1 LSGSHYVGSEL
12 DVFALARNWKAY
24 FGAALKAHL
33 HGVVLEVGAGLG
45 TTTAALCDG
54 SQRLWLCLEPD
65 LGLLSRARHEI
76 ALPSCCRLV
85 SGLSTAVSARNG
97 TDGAVDAVLYID
109 VLEHIEDDRA
119 ELRRALS
126 LLAPGGH
133 LLVVSPAHPFLFMPF
148 DEAVGHFRRYQRHTL
163 RAAFPRASRRF
174 VCATSTARASA
185 CSRTGCSSASRTLE
199 TPDPVLGPRAHSPV
213 ALRGSPAGLRLREVG
228 PRDLPKTVG
237 GFSRDRI
244 Q

>member
-1 LSGSHYVGSEL
+1 MSGSHYVGSEL

-33 HGVVLEVGAGLG
+33 HGVVVEVGAGLG

-65 LGLLSRARHEI
+65 LGLLSRARREI

-85 SGLSTAVSARNG
+85 SGLSTAVAARSG

-119 ELRRALS
+119 ELRRAHA

-163 RAAFPRASRRF
+163 QAAVPEGFETVRLCYLDSAGFFASLANRLLLRESHPSKRQILFWDRVLIPLSRF
-174 VCATSTARASA
+174 V
-185 CSRTGCSSASRTLE
+185 
-199 TPDPVLGPRAHSPV
+199 DPLLGYGFGKSVLGIFRK
-213 ALRGSPAGLRLREVG
+213 R
-228 PRDLPKTVG
+228 
-237 GFSRDRI
+237 
-244 Q
+244 